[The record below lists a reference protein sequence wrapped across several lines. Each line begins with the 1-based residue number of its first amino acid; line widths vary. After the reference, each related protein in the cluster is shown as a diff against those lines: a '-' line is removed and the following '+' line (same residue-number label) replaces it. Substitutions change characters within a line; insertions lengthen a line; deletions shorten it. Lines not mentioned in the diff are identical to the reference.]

1 MAQLPMDLTI
11 PLARWLAS
19 ATLALVALMVLG
31 LLVLRWVRWRRA
43 PRLAAFESD
52 WLPRL
57 MGCALGDAVSVQP
70 LARWQRWPFMKLWLH
85 AQMSL
90 QGQARQHLA
99 ALGQAMGCV
108 PMARQRARSSH
119 PSERMVGML
128 ALGFLGDADSVPE
141 LRKRLQAG
149 GAHQPVYAARALL
162 EIDAEGHAQ
171 GVVQALLANSVLD
184 VSLVSVMLKSFR
196 SAMGQALLVQLPTP
210 EDAAALGWLRL
221 ALALRLHVPVGLLV
235 PFVQADQSVD
245 VLIAAIRLLQGEQGA
260 ALVVAQ
266 AQHPDWRVRAQVA
279 RSLAHLGGPAEQSLL
294 VQMMTDSQWWVRYRA
309 AQALLGLP
317 GMSAQ
322 RLLDCAQST
331 QDRYA
336 LSMAQAV
343 LAETG
348 GGA

>member
-1 MAQLPMDLTI
+1 MPQLPMDLTI

-43 PRLAAFESD
+43 PRLAAFESE

-85 AQMSL
+85 VQMSL
-90 QGQARQHLA
+90 QGQARQRLA
-99 ALGQAMGCV
+99 AWGRAMGCV

-128 ALGFLGDADSVPE
+128 ALGFLADADSVPL
-141 LRKRLQAG
+141 LRQCLGAG

-162 EIDAEGHAQ
+162 EIDADAHTQ
-171 GVVQALLANSVLD
+171 GVVQALLANPALD
-184 VSLVSVMLKSFR
+184 VSLVSVMLKPFR
-196 SAMGQALLVQLPTP
+196 AVMGQALLSQAPLPQ
-210 EDAAALGWLRL
+210 DGGVLGWLRL
-221 ALALRLHVPVGLLV
+221 AHALRLQVPTGLLA
-235 PFVQADQSVD
+235 PFVQADQD
-245 VLIAAIRLLQGEQGA
+245 IDTLIAAVRLLQGEQGA
-260 ALVVAQ
+260 TLVVAQ
-266 AQHPDWRVRAQVA
+266 AEHPDWRVRAQVA
-279 RSLAHLGGPAEQSLL
+279 RSLAHIGGATELPLL
-294 VQMMTDSQWWVRYRA
+294 TRMMTDAQWWVRYRA

-317 GMSAQ
+317 GMSAE

-343 LAETG
+343 LAEAG
-348 GGA
+348 EGA